1 MSRSKRKTPMSTFAD
16 SQKEDKRIANRI
28 FRHKTKQAIHHGYEP
43 PHRLREVSD
52 VYGFAGDGKTYW
64 GFDYEKIDHLMR
76 K

>member
-28 FRHKTKQAIHHGYEP
+28 FRHRAKQAIHSGYEP
-43 PHRLREVSD
+43 PYRLREVSD
-52 VYGFAGDGKTYW
+52 VLGFSGDGKTYW
-64 GFDYEKIDHLMR
+64 RFDYEKIDRLMR